1 MIGLGKLGMPC
12 ATVMSTKHQ
21 VSGYDPAV
29 SSAPFDLADSI
40 QSCIKNSDMIF
51 VAVPTPHD
59 SAYGGETPTSSLTPK
74 DFDYTIVKS
83 VLSEIALYRR
93 PQQIVVLIS
102 TVLPGTVR
110 RDMAPIIGDIVYN
123 PYLIA
128 VGTVAKDFINPE
140 MIMIGCSTR
149 DCPEVKHLQT
159 FYNGLVSGP
168 VRYETGTWE
177 DAEAMKIFYNTF
189 ISWKVSFANMI
200 MDVGDRIGHMD
211 VDLVTGALSRSTKRI
226 MSSMYMKPGMGDGGA
241 CHPRDNIALR
251 WLSEELDLGYDMFGT
266 VMEIRERQAENLA
279 RRLCAY
285 GLPVVILG
293 KGYKQNLPNTDGS
306 YSLLV
311 GHYVE
316 QMRGRVDYVDPLNHT
331 NFVPQEASVFLI
343 SYHHD
348 WIDSYDSYPQ
358 NSVIV
363 DPWRKNLSVAGCKV
377 VNLGRSDETNR

>member
-1 MIGLGKLGMPC
+1 MKISMIGLGKLGMPC
-12 ATVMSTKHQ
+12 AEVMSTKHT
-21 VSGYDPAV
+21 VFGYDPNVTEA
-29 SSAPFDLADSI
+29 SFRLANSI
-40 QSCIKNSDMIF
+40 HECISGADIVF
-51 VAVPTPHD
+51 VAVPTPH
-59 SAYGGETPTSSLTPK
+59 SAAYGGETPTSQLESK
-74 DFDYTIVKS
+74 DFDYSIVKS
-83 VLSEIALYRR
+83 VLHEIALNRR
-93 PQQIVVLIS
+93 PHQLIVLIS

-110 RDMAPIIGDIVYN
+110 RELAPIIRDLIYN

-128 VGTVAKDFINPE
+128 VGTVAKDFLDPE
-140 MIMIGCSTR
+140 MIMIGCNTK
-149 DCPEVKHLQT
+149 DCPDIKHLQS
-159 FYNGLVSGP
+159 FYNTMVTGP

-226 MSSMYMKPGMGDGGA
+226 MSSMYMKPGLGDGGA

-293 KGYKQNLPNTDGS
+293 KGYKKNLPNTDGS

-316 QMRGRVDYVDPLNHT
+316 QMGYSLTYYDPLLSET
-331 NFVPQEASVFLI
+331 PKITEPSTYLI
-343 SYHHD
+343 SYWHD
-348 WIDSYDSYPQ
+348 WLEDMQYAEGSI
-358 NSVIV
+358 IV
-363 DPWRKNLSVAGCKV
+363 DPWRSSTKIENCRVVA
-377 VNLGRSDETNR
+377 LGNKG